1 MLRHTISHARLMRVS
16 TDRVQAALQ
25 SSDNHEQLV
34 ARRILENPDVWTQWE
49 REHSA
54 LMRQLANCGVR
65 RAQVAA
71 LKHANF
77 RLLHGKALF
86 QYLRRN
92 GVRGSGRAQ
101 VLEYFRP
108 GRNYAN
114 AVIAEHGV
122 YLRKACSYLC
132 TSHVG
137 IEEVE
142 DPMFLDPM
150 QRYEELY
157 TEYFGLYCGVLL
169 GTPGGVAQGALL
181 PLLKTQLNEYRW
193 AILDPRRAQ
202 PWLRR
207 EAEIRVPTGD
217 TQRLPALKLPPKAR
231 EPAPPKSRE
240 YFGDEELLSPKAL
253 VSVPSVKAAST
264 DKSKFP

>member
-16 TDRVQAALQ
+16 TDRVQTALK
-25 SSDNHEQLV
+25 SSDSNEQLV
-34 ARRILENPDVWTQWE
+34 ARRILENPSVWSNWE
-49 REHSA
+49 IEHSG
-54 LMRQLANCGVR
+54 LMRQLANCTVR

-86 QYLRRN
+86 HHLRRHE
-92 GVRGSGRAQ
+92 VRGSERAR

-108 GRNYAN
+108 SRNYEN

-137 IEEVE
+137 TDVVE

-150 QRYEELY
+150 LRYEELY
-157 TEYFGLYCGVLL
+157 AEYFSLYCGVLL
-169 GTPGGVAQGALL
+169 GTPSGVAEAALL
-181 PLLKTQLNEYRW
+181 PLLKMQLNEYRW

-217 TQRLPALKLPPKAR
+217 TQRLPALRATPKTRKEAPPKAR
-231 EPAPPKSRE
+231 EPAPPEARE
-240 YFGDEELLSPKAL
+240 YFGDE
-253 VSVPSVKAAST
+253 T
-264 DKSKFP
+264 DS

>member
-16 TDRVQAALQ
+16 TDRVQAALS
-25 SSDNHEQLV
+25 SSDNNEQLV
-34 ARRILENPDVWTQWE
+34 ARRILENPSVWSQWE
-49 REHSA
+49 KEHSG

-86 QYLRRN
+86 HYLRRN
-92 GVRGSGRAQ
+92 GVRGSERAR

-108 GRNYAN
+108 GRNYDN
-114 AVIAEHGV
+114 AVVAEHGV

-137 IEEVE
+137 TDVVE

-181 PLLKTQLNEYRW
+181 PLLKMQLNEYRW

-217 TQRLPALKLPPKAR
+217 TQRLPTLGAHPKAREAAAPPKAR

-240 YFGDEELLSPKAL
+240 YFGGDT
-253 VSVPSVKAAST
+253 VS
-264 DKSKFP
+264 

>member
-16 TDRVQAALQ
+16 TDRVQAALS
-25 SSDNHEQLV
+25 SSDNNEQLV
-34 ARRILENPDVWTQWE
+34 ARRILENPSVWSQWE
-49 REHSA
+49 KEHSG

-86 QYLRRN
+86 HFLRRN
-92 GVRGSGRAQ
+92 GVRGSERAR

-108 GRNYAN
+108 GRNYDN
-114 AVIAEHGV
+114 AVVAEHGV
-122 YLRKACSYLC
+122 YLRKACSFLC

-137 IEEVE
+137 TDVVE

-169 GTPGGVAQGALL
+169 GTPGGLAQGALL
-181 PLLKTQLNEYRW
+181 PLLKMQLNEYRW

-207 EAEIRVPTGD
+207 EAEIRVATGD
-217 TQRLPALKLPPKAR
+217 TQRLPTLGAHPKAREAAAPPKAR

-240 YFGDEELLSPKAL
+240 YFGGDPIS
-253 VSVPSVKAAST
+253 
-264 DKSKFP
+264 